1 MAKIAIFL
9 ADGFEEVEAFAPVDI
24 LRRGGMD
31 VTMVSIMG
39 RKQVNGSHGIDV
51 QADILLEELDFD
63 SMDMLILPGGKQ
75 GTENLRN
82 CTQLHEKLREFD
94 EAGKYIAAIC
104 AAPTVFGQLGLLK
117 GKCATCYG
125 GLEDKL
131 TGATT
136 LTEPVVVDGHTI
148 TSRGMGTSIQFGL
161 KLLEI
166 FTDAATAKKM
176 AQTVMMPQA

>member
-31 VTMVSIMG
+31 VSMVSIMG

-63 SMDMLILPGGKQ
+63 SMDMLILPGGKM
-75 GTENLRN
+75 GTENLRI
-82 CTQLHEKLREFD
+82 CTLLHEKLREFD
-94 EAGKYIAAIC
+94 AAGKYIAAIC

-117 GKCATCYG
+117 GKKATCYG

-131 TGATT
+131 TGAET

-166 FTDAATAKKM
+166 FTDAATAEKM
-176 AQTVMMPQA
+176 ARTVMMP